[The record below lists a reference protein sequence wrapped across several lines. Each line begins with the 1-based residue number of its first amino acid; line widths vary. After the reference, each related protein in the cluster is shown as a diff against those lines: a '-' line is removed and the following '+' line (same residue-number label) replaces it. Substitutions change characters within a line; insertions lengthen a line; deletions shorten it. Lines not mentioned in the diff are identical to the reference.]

1 MAEFLDIIFSL
12 PTAVFTWPLMLVALY
27 WTVALAGLFNFEWL
41 DGADAALDSAAGALD
56 GAIDGAVDGAVQG
69 AAGGLTKLGDMLP
82 EGSLESAPAGAESMP
97 SALHHF
103 GMGGVPRT
111 YTGSLMILFGWIFSV
126 LGSYHVPGFQELAT
140 RGLWVALLLAAGSL
154 VLATAA
160 TAVAIQPLRKAMEAG
175 QGPKRRDLIGQVCTI
190 TTQRVDQNFGQ
201 AELAD
206 GSSLIQVRQR
216 DAAELSRGSK
226 AVIFDY
232 DADHEFF
239 WVSPL
244 ELDP

>member
-1 MAEFLDIIFSL
+1 
-12 PTAVFTWPLMLVALY
+12 
-27 WTVALAGLFNFEWL
+27 
-41 DGADAALDSAAGALD
+41 
-56 GAIDGAVDGAVQG
+56 
-69 AAGGLTKLGDMLP
+69 
-82 EGSLESAPAGAESMP
+82 
-97 SALHHF
+97 LHHF

-111 YTGSLMILFGWIFSV
+111 YTGSLMILFGWVFSV
-126 LGSYHVPGFQELAT
+126 LGSYHVPGFQDLAT

-160 TAVAIQPLRKAMEAG
+160 TAVAIQPLRRAMEAG
-175 QGPKRRDLIGQVCTI
+175 QGPKRRDLLGQICTV
-190 TTQRVDQNFGQ
+190 TTQRVDQHFGQ

-216 DAAELSRGSK
+216 GGEPGSSGLTRGSK

-232 DADHEFF
+232 DAELEIF

-244 ELDP
+244 QLEP